1 MSIKKEL
8 QIENT
13 VKKYHSELRKILSN
27 MLNLSQVGLDT
38 VKSRNID
45 FQNMTHQG
53 IAETIK
59 HRIYELQLPV
69 EVRHIDRYND
79 EGEINKDI
87 MEDYRN

>member
-1 MSIKKEL
+1 MPSDF
-8 QIENT
+8 
-13 VKKYHSELRKILSN
+13 KYQS
-27 MLNLSQVGLDT
+27 
-38 VKSRNID
+38 ID
-45 FQNMTHQG
+45 FKSMTHQG
-53 IAETIK
+53 VAETIK